1 MGTSGSTCTLIT
13 ASAALNTLTAAV
25 YDIAATLTVRRNREL
40 ATWHALHQ
48 GKEKETILERR
59 EYGTMRCMMCC

>member
-13 ASAALNTLTAAV
+13 ASTALNTLTASCNI
-25 YDIAATLTVRRNREL
+25 DGRTEML

-48 GKEKETILERR
+48 VKAKETILEQR
-59 EYGTMRCMMCC
+59 EYSTIRCMVCC